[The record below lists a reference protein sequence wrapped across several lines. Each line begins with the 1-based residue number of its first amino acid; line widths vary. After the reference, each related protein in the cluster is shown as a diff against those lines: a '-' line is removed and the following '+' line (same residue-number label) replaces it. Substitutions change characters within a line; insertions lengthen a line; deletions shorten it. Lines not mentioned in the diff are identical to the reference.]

1 MSKRRRHSNPMTRL
15 EKRAV
20 FSLAGIFGLRI
31 FGLFLILPVFA
42 LYATELEQA
51 TPFLIGL
58 TLGAYGLTQAVLQ
71 IPFGVLSDRWDRK
84 KAIILGLLIFALG
97 SIIAGMAE
105 SIYGVLVGR
114 LVQGAGAI
122 SAAVIALLA
131 DLTREEQRT
140 KAMAVIGVGIGF
152 VFMVSMIL
160 GPVFEQWVG
169 VNGIF
174 FLMSIASII
183 AIPVLLKITPTP
195 KSLSRSQSAR
205 SIKNQMANVIRNPQ
219 LLQLD
224 FGIFALHAVL
234 TSIFVVIPFTLID
247 LGGLPKPEHWKIY
260 SSVMVL
266 GGVGMLPFLAV
277 SHQREKIRIAMQLAV
292 LILSLAI
299 LLMLFSVNA
308 SWWGLLFGLVLFFS
322 GFNAL
327 EAMLPSLISRVAPI
341 ASKGSAMGVY
351 NSAQFLGVFV
361 GGAFSGWLSGWFGF
375 QAVFVMCL
383 IFSLLW
389 LLVTLIAPAL
399 KLYDSK
405 LVNLGQGDAKQLE
418 AIARQLGKVRG
429 VIEVSLI
436 SAEAVAYLKI
446 DPDNVDAEKIE
457 ALTG

>member
-1 MSKRRRHSNPMTRL
+1 MTTL
-15 EKRAV
+15 ERRAV

-42 LYATELEQA
+42 LYATGLEQA

-58 TLGAYGLTQAVLQ
+58 TLGAYGLTQAILQ

-97 SIIAGMAE
+97 SIIAGLAD
-105 SIYGVLVGR
+105 SIYGVLAGR

-152 VFMVSMIL
+152 IFMASMML

-169 VNGIF
+169 VKGIF
-174 FLMSIASII
+174 FLTAVASIL
-183 AIPVLLKITPTP
+183 AIPVLLRITPEP
-195 KSLSRSQSAR
+195 KRLRHAQSAHTIR
-205 SIKNQMANVIRNPQ
+205 LQIVQVVRNPQ

-234 TSIFVVIPFTLID
+234 TSIFVVIPFTLVD
-247 LGGLPKPEHWKIY
+247 LGGLEKPEHWKVY

-266 GGVGMLPFLAV
+266 GVIGMLPFIAV
-277 SHQREKIRIAMQLAV
+277 SHQREKTRGAMQLAV
-292 LILSLAI
+292 LLLSIALFV
-299 LLMLFSVNA
+299 MLFSVYT
-308 SWWGLLFGLVLFFS
+308 SWWGLLVGLVLFFT
-322 GFNAL
+322 GFNTL
-327 EAMLPSLISRVAPI
+327 EATLPSLITRVAPI
-341 ASKGSAMGVY
+341 ANKGTATGVY
-351 NSAQFLGVFV
+351 NSSQFLGVFV
-361 GGAFSGWLSGWFGF
+361 GGALSGWLSGYFGF
-375 QAVFVMCL
+375 QAVFVLCL
-383 IFSLLW
+383 VFSLAW
-389 LLVTLIAPAL
+389 LLLTVVAPAL

-405 LVNLGQGDAKQLE
+405 LVHLKQSDPMLLE
-418 AIARQLGKVRG
+418 EVANQLSEVRG

-436 SAEAVAYLKI
+436 ADEAVAYLKI
-446 DPDNVDAEKIE
+446 DPDHFDSEKVDAFVNQS
-457 ALTG
+457 